1 MRILKGLIDFIEDL
15 HARKISFL
23 ESIWVLIK
31 INWSLG
37 DWNWPLECLIGQ
49 IRGLIVKKLKF
60 DS

>member
-23 ESIWVLIK
+23 EFIWVLIK

-37 DWNWPLECLIGQ
+37 DWNWTLECLIGQ
-49 IRGLIVKKLKF
+49 RRGLIGKKIKVW
-60 DS
+60 